1 MLAFPQRQRSDG
13 FLGRVSV
20 SVWIQIT
27 LQREKQRNKNI
38 LKSWNLHATVVLEE
52 ASKQELNHNSL
63 VEIYVKN

>member
-38 LKSWNLHATVVLEE
+38 QA
-52 ASKQELNHNSL
+52 
-63 VEIYVKN
+63 EIYMQQLSWRRQVNKS